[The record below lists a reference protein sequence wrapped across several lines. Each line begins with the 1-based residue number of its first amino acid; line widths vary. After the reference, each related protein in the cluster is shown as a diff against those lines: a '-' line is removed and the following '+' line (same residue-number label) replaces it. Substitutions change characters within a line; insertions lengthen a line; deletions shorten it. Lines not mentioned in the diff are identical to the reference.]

1 MTTNTTQ
8 TGVEQAEP
16 ATFVDRIPT
25 WATEVAL
32 EPDGSVLF
40 TRIVRQGV
48 EVT

>member
-16 ATFVDRIPT
+16 ATIVDRIPT

-32 EPDGSVLF
+32 ELTGLSCSPGSS
-40 TRIVRQGV
+40 VRASR
-48 EVT
+48 